1 MLTLRPILSAL
12 RSIALIS
19 FTVGTTF
26 LSASAFAEDVTASN
40 PNPAKNVILIIGDGM
55 DDHQITIARNYLKG
69 AAGRLTLDDMPVRS
83 SVAVLTVSEQAPDEY
98 IYVADSACSGT
109 SMSTGQATSRARIA
123 TTAKSD
129 IDIETIVE
137 MAHKSGFKTGIVSTS
152 SVTDA
157 TPAVFASHIQ
167 YRFCEN
173 PEKMVTER
181 FSCPQDLK
189 ANGGPGSISEQLA
202 GSNVDVIFGGGMEN
216 FTPTVEGGSTSV
228 LDSAIANGFTIL
240 KTKQDLNN
248 VTTAGKVLGLFADK
262 HLATKL
268 RGEDGRIA
276 EKPEPSL
283 LNSVHWSLGEVDLPE
298 PMTCETNPDA
308 ADTPSLLSMSSK
320 AIELLSTDNDKGFFL
335 MIESAS
341 IDKQSHARNPC
352 GSIGELDQLDETV
365 AYALK
370 FADQHPG
377 TLILVTADHA
387 QAAQLVPE
395 SSMFSGLD
403 IPVYS
408 PGSMVRIITPEGGLM
423 GVNYATN
430 DFFAE
435 EHTGAAV
442 PLYANDV
449 AIGKI
454 DTYISQTDIFDI
466 AKQHL
471 GL

>member
-1 MLTLRPILSAL
+1 MLRPTLSAL
-12 RSIALIS
+12 RSLTVMCIAL
-19 FTVGTTF
+19 GTT
-26 LSASAFAEDVTASN
+26 LSPVSAFGESLAANITS
-40 PNPAKNVILIIGDGM
+40 PAKNVILIIGDGM

-69 AAGRLTLDDMPVRS
+69 ATGRLTLDDMPVRS

-109 SMSTGQATSRARIA
+109 SMSTGQATSRSRIA

-129 IDIETIVE
+129 LDIETIVE
-137 MAHKSGFKTGIVSTS
+137 MAHKSGLKTGLVSTS

-167 YRFCEN
+167 YRFCES

-202 GSNVDVIFGGGMEN
+202 LSNVDVIFGGGMEN
-216 FTPTVEGGSTSV
+216 FTPNVEGGTTSV
-228 LDSAIANGFTIL
+228 LDSAIANGFTVL
-240 KTKQDLNN
+240 QTKQDLNT
-248 VTTAGKVLGLFADK
+248 VTTTGKVLGLFADK

-268 RGEDGRIA
+268 RGENGRIA

-283 LNSVHWSLGEVDLPE
+283 LNSVHWTMGDVDLPE
-298 PMTCETNPDA
+298 PMICEANPA
-308 ADTPSLLSMSSK
+308 AVDTPSLLSMSSK
-320 AIELLSTDNDKGFFL
+320 AIDLLSTDNDKGFFL

-365 AYALK
+365 AYALT
-370 FADQHPG
+370 FAEQNPG
-377 TLILVTADHA
+377 TLILVTADHS

-395 SSMFSGLD
+395 SSMFSGLN

-408 PGSMVRIITPEGGLM
+408 PGSMARIITPEGGLM

-430 DFFAE
+430 DIFAE

-442 PLYANDV
+442 PLYANDA

-454 DTYISQTDIFDI
+454 DTYINQTDIFNI